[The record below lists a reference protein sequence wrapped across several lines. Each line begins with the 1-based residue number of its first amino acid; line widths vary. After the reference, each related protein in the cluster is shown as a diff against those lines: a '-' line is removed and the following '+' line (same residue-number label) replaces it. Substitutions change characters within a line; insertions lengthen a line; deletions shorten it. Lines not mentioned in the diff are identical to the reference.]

1 MENRSGRGVACRL
14 QEADGCRRTLNPA
27 NQHPDWSV
35 WQFRQRFLDAGYD
48 IFVVTLDALA
58 EFLGIV
64 RKAAVDSGKGRTR
77 IGSLT
82 LDKDGDAHLTPLDQ
96 STA

>member
-27 NQHPDWSV
+27 NEHPDWSV